1 MKLNSKNLFISVL
14 ILIALAVLLSL
25 FLSLSISLVIAVVIA
40 VVFYLLFT
48 GSDGGGDSDDTVDA
62 KEPDE
67 TEVGIES
74 LLMLN
79 IELRKCIMPESV
91 RDQFEQIIDQ
101 LLALLPEINQTGA
114 EGELAWVINRMATE
128 YLPEKSVRPYIK
140 LDDSARHDAA
150 TITSVEEGLAGMK
163 AELTEVETILASR
176 QNSEFNA
183 KAKFLKQRFK
193 L

>member
-1 MKLNSKNLFISVL
+1 MKFNSKNLFISGL
-14 ILIALAVLLSL
+14 ILIGLGLLLSL
-25 FLSLSISLVIAVVIA
+25 FLSLAFSLVIAVIVA
-40 VVFYLLFT
+40 VAFYLLFT
-48 GSDGGGDSDDTVDA
+48 GSDGSGDGADEE
-62 KEPDE
+62 EPDE

-79 IELRKCIMPESV
+79 IELRKCIMPEAV

-101 LLALLPEINQTGA
+101 LLALLPKINQAGPD
-114 EGELAWVINRMATE
+114 GELAWVINRMATE

-140 LDDSARHDAA
+140 LDESARHEEA
-150 TITSVEEGLAGMK
+150 TVTSVEEGLAGMK
-163 AELTEVETILASR
+163 AELNEVETILASR
-176 QNSEFNA
+176 QSSEFNA

>member
-1 MKLNSKNLFISVL
+1 MKFNSKKLFISGL
-14 ILIALAVLLSL
+14 ILIGLALLLPL
-25 FLSLSISLVIAVVIA
+25 FLSLGISLLIAVIVA
-40 VVFYLLFT
+40 VAFYLLFA
-48 GSDGGGDSDDTVDA
+48 GSDNGGDSDDTADE

-67 TEVGIES
+67 AEAGIES

-79 IELRKCIMPESV
+79 IELRKCIMPEAV

-101 LLALLPEINQTGA
+101 LIALLPGINQAGA

-140 LDDSARHDAA
+140 LNESARHEEA

>member
-1 MKLNSKNLFISVL
+1 MKFNSKNLFISAL
-14 ILIALAVLLSL
+14 ILIGLTLLLSL
-25 FLSLSISLVIAVVIA
+25 FLSLSISLVIALIIA
-40 VVFYLLFT
+40 IAFYLLMT
-48 GSDGGGDSDDTVDA
+48 GNDDSDDGDDDE
-62 KEPDE
+62 EPDE
-67 TEVGIES
+67 TEIGIES

-79 IELRKCIMPESV
+79 IELRKCIMPEAI

-101 LLALLPEINQTGA
+101 LIALLPKINQTGS

-140 LDDSARHDAA
+140 LEETDRHDEA
-150 TITSVEEGLAGMK
+150 TITSVEEGLAGMQ
-163 AELTEVETILASR
+163 AELNEVETILASR
-176 QNSEFNA
+176 QSSEFNA